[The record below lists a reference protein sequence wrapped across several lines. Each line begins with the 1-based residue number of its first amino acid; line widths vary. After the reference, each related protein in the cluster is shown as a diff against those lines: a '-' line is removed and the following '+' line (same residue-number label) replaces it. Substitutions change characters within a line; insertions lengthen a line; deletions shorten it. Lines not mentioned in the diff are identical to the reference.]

1 MKEDK
6 DRRLL
11 LSPNLRTAA
20 AQRRPPP
27 TRNGSC
33 FSCGKEC
40 GWIIEEAIPP
50 SEKLEKAGER
60 AYLKERS
67 VSLSVGEWRAMSYF
81 EGALWAQR
89 ALLVFLLVFL
99 SLKKFLV
106 NE

>member
-1 MKEDK
+1 M
-6 DRRLL
+6 
-11 LSPNLRTAA
+11 
-20 AQRRPPP
+20 
-27 TRNGSC
+27 
-33 FSCGKEC
+33 
-40 GWIIEEAIPP
+40 
-50 SEKLEKAGER
+50 
-60 AYLKERS
+60 KERS